1 MTNVKRSVTIS
12 NNLRWMRK
20 LHGYTQK
27 QVAEMLDI
35 PLGTYGTYENGST
48 GIGKER
54 LALICDFW
62 HVNVEHLEMEPED
75 FRDWYRKERI
85 YGGQASR

>member
-1 MTNVKRSVTIS
+1 MNNVKRTVTIS
-12 NNLRWMRK
+12 KNLKWMR
-20 LHGYTQK
+20 LIRGYTQK
-27 QVAEMLDI
+27 WIAETLNI
-35 PLGTYGTYENGST
+35 PLGTYATYENGNI

-62 HVNVEHLEMEPED
+62 HVDVEHLEMEPED

-85 YGGQASR
+85 YGSQASR